1 MSVVML
7 SKIIVNLEEKYLHEE
22 DNCVN
27 VKDLENFAPP
37 VHHLRRIWSR
47 RRRNGKINQMKSYFV
62 PYSVMF
68 EE

>member
-27 VKDLENFAPP
+27 VKDLEIFAPP
-37 VHHLRRIWSR
+37 VHLRRIWSR